1 MTSILKSNSS
11 VGGLAMG
18 TARVLVRG
26 TRGSEAR
33 TLPEAMDS
41 ERERLRSL
49 IAGSSS
55 PDIFSAHLE
64 MLDDPLLQETIE
76 SNIAEGMAP
85 REAVEAAAEGIAAM
99 LSGCGDDYM
108 AARADDVR
116 DVCRGIVESLCGDS
130 SNQFADIPDD
140 SVLVAEEL
148 FPSDTARM
156 DFSKVRALVTRK
168 GSVTSHVC
176 IIAKS
181 RGVPVVL
188 GVDIDAIKDGD
199 YLLVDG
205 GRAEVRINPTEK
217 ETETFRKGIGNDD
230 TFPNEIRRLVRE
242 SGIRIFANAG
252 SVEDIKEAIAGGA
265 EGIGLFRTEFL
276 FMDRKGLPPE
286 EEQYRI
292 YRQAVEACEGRPITI
307 RTMDVGGDKAVP
319 GLDIPKEDNPFLGM
333 RAIRISLSRPEL
345 FKAQIR
351 AILRA
356 SAYGTVRIMLPMI
369 TRVDEVTAAKALV
382 SECMEGLKA
391 SGTPFDNGIKVGIMV
406 ETPAAV
412 LVSDLLAKEVDFF
425 SIGTNDLTQYVMAA
439 DRGNSSVSYLY
450 NPLDPAVA
458 RAVGMVVEAAGKV
471 GIPVGVCGEAAADA
485 KAMEFFCRTG
495 VDSLS
500 LASPSI
506 SGLTT

>member
-18 TARVLVRG
+18 TARVLVRE

-33 TLPEAMDS
+33 TLPEAMDR

-85 REAVEAAAEGIAAM
+85 REAVEATAEGIAAM

-176 IIAKS
+176 IIARS

-188 GVDIDAIKDGD
+188 GVDIDSIKDGD

-230 TFPNEIRRLVRE
+230 TFPDEIRRLVRE

-286 EEQYRI
+286 
-292 YRQAVEACEGRPITI
+292 
-307 RTMDVGGDKAVP
+307 
-319 GLDIPKEDNPFLGM
+319 
-333 RAIRISLSRPEL
+333 
-345 FKAQIR
+345 
-351 AILRA
+351 
-356 SAYGTVRIMLPMI
+356 
-369 TRVDEVTAAKALV
+369 
-382 SECMEGLKA
+382 
-391 SGTPFDNGIKVGIMV
+391 
-406 ETPAAV
+406 
-412 LVSDLLAKEVDFF
+412 
-425 SIGTNDLTQYVMAA
+425 
-439 DRGNSSVSYLY
+439 
-450 NPLDPAVA
+450 
-458 RAVGMVVEAAGKV
+458 
-471 GIPVGVCGEAAADA
+471 
-485 KAMEFFCRTG
+485 
-495 VDSLS
+495 
-500 LASPSI
+500 
-506 SGLTT
+506 